1 VKAKAAVVRSLGAL
15 RTVAIGDGRTA
26 EATLREAAL
35 GILVIGR
42 EGASTRSLLAAD
54 LVTCSV
60 EDALDLLRF
69 PKRLI
74 ASLRTA

>member
-1 VKAKAAVVRSLGAL
+1 M
-15 RTVAIGDGRTA
+15 
-26 EATLREAAL
+26 

-42 EGASTRSLLAAD
+42 EGAAVRSLLAAD
-54 LVTCSV
+54 LVVTCIQ
-60 EDALDLLRF
+60 DGLDLLRS